1 MILQQEDLNIRIP
14 LGYNQSFT
22 NMECLLSDMPTEDG
36 LTWTMD
42 IDIINSSVLVARI
55 DLEMPLEK
63 SEYYC
68 ILKNNGEVANLE
80 MVEVI

>member
-14 LGYNQSFT
+14 LGYNQTFT

-36 LTWTMD
+36 LTWIMD
-42 IDIINSSVLVARI
+42 IDIINSSVLVGSI
-55 DLEMPLEK
+55 DLETPLEK

-68 ILKNNGEVANLE
+68 ILKNNGEVVNLE